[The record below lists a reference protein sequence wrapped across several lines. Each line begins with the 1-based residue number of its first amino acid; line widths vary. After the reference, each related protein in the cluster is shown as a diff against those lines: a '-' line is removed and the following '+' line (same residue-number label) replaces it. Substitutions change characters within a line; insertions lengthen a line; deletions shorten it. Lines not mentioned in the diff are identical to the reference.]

1 MSVDLSSHNSFTS
14 SETDTIV
21 TSSSS
26 DKYISE
32 SDNLDLYK
40 KCLRNYNIIIRIG
53 EGACS
58 IVWLV
63 FNTIDKKCYAL
74 KVQNPNEYETGL
86 DEIKFV
92 KKLPKLPL
100 FNNII
105 EYFIEEINDLKYLC
119 SIWNLY
125 KCNLDTI
132 IRNGPYTNGLPF
144 NISLNILT
152 QIASGLQILHN
163 KFKVFHGD
171 VKTDNILVEGIN
183 TKYDTFYKKYLELY
197 ETLSHEQI
205 IDIIEN
211 IDINDNYELINE
223 NCIVSLSD
231 FGAYCKI
238 NMKHSET
245 FGTRYYQAP
254 EIILLG
260 NCTYAVDIWALG
272 CTLFEILTGDI
283 LFDPNKDAYNPRDY
297 YHLCLINETCGDFP
311 YYFLKKTKKYK
322 LFFDSKFKIK
332 NFNIEEDNRLERK
345 LSVITLP
352 NLEMK
357 LIKKLLIN
365 MLQIYYKDR
374 SNIDNILL
382 EITNFNNK

>member
-1 MSVDLSSHNSFTS
+1 MSIDSSEHSYTS
-14 SETDTIV
+14 SEPETII

-53 EGACS
+53 EGSCCV
-58 IVWLV
+58 VWLV
-63 FNTIDKKCYAL
+63 FNTIDKQIYAL
-74 KVQNPNEYETGL
+74 KVQNPSEYESGL
-86 DEIKFV
+86 DEINFV
-92 KKLPKLPL
+92 SKLPKSPL

-105 EYFIEEINDLKYLC
+105 EYFIEEINNLSYLC
-119 SIWNLY
+119 SIWKLY

-132 IRNGPYTNGLPF
+132 IRHGPYTNGLPF
-144 NISLNILT
+144 NISLNILF
-152 QIASGLQILHN
+152 QIASGLKILHT

-171 VKTDNILVEGIN
+171 IKTDNILVEGVN
-183 TKYDTFYKKYLELY
+183 KKYDTIFKKYLELY
-197 ETLSHEQI
+197 ETLTHDKI
-205 IDIIEN
+205 IDIIESM
-211 IDINDNYELINE
+211 DIEDDNYELPKE
-223 NCIVSLSD
+223 NYIVSISD

-238 NMKHSET
+238 NMKHSDT

-272 CTLFEILTGDI
+272 CTFFEILTGDI

-311 YYFLKKTKKYK
+311 YYFLKKTQKYK
-322 LFFDSKFKIK
+322 LFFDSKYKIK
-332 NFNIEEDNRLERK
+332 NFDIEDGNRLYRK

-352 NLEMK
+352 TIEMD
-357 LIKKLLIN
+357 LVKKLLIN

-374 SNIDNILL
+374 YNIHDILL
-382 EITNFNNK
+382 EINNFNNK